1 MSTEHMTPD
10 LPTPQDK
17 EWEAT
22 MLSFVENSESSIA
35 PTSPRKKLPIRRRTL
50 AVILSSAGT
59 FLLAIVLL
67 VVTLCFQPAQ
77 TDSNNNSDTTDDII
91 STQPTITLLDNTG
104 NADKN
109 IIAKPLQ
116 RVDIQNTTD
125 TFAVVYDS
133 EDKTY
138 VLEGYEDLTI
148 SSTLLTTLRGY
159 TETIQATE
167 KVASATNLTAFGL
180 DKPQATA
187 NITYS
192 DGSTACLRIGA
203 LTPSETGFYGQF
215 GADETVYIFASNS
228 VALFR
233 ASATAFVDTL
243 LVATPTVKS
252 SDTNGMALLRNATFS
267 GTAHPNKLVLRRSN
281 EKDNEEYTY
290 FNYLITSPYFR
301 ATSDATATALGQ
313 FKSLEA
319 MHALILHPTTEQK
332 QKLGFDN
339 PLICI
344 NATMA
349 VETEEETKSDTVD
362 EDAVAPKI
370 YYNATDYTITVGSLN
385 SDGNYVVM
393 VDGIDAIFLVS
404 KADYG
409 YLFDLNY
416 TNAVNEFLFFRN
428 INRIGSI
435 SLKLNGKTYDFALTH
450 YPKEEETDNQ
460 LVVKSNNKV
469 YPTEDFRELYGLMLS
484 LERYGSAEAKPTG
497 NVPLE
502 LFLYDTDGKLYF
514 SAKYYDT
521 TGSLCTVE
529 TSEGEFFTTRWS
541 YVDFFIQQVENY
553 INGRDVLVN
562 T

>member
-1 MSTEHMTPD
+1 MSTERMTPD

-22 MLSFVENSESSIA
+22 MLSFVENSESGIA
-35 PTSPRKKLPIRRRTL
+35 PTAPRKKLPIRRRTL
-50 AVILSSAGT
+50 AVILSSVGT
-59 FLLAIVLL
+59 FLLAAVLL
-67 VVTLCFQPAQ
+67 VVTLCAPPAQ
-77 TDSNNNSDTTDDII
+77 TDSNADTDSTDDII
-91 STQPTITLLDNTG
+91 STQPAITLLDNTG

-109 IIAKPLQ
+109 IVAKPLQ
-116 RVDIQNTTD
+116 RVDIQNAD
-125 TFAVVYDS
+125 DQFAVVYDN
-133 EDKTY
+133 ETKAY
-138 VLEGYEDLTI
+138 VIENYEDLTL

-159 TETIQATE
+159 TETIKATE
-167 KVASATNLTAFGL
+167 KVENVTNLAAFGL

-187 NITYS
+187 GITYS
-192 DGSTACLRIGA
+192 DGSTARLQLGA
-203 LTPSETGFYGQF
+203 ATPSKTGFYGQF
-215 GADETVYIFASNS
+215 GEDETVYIFENNS

-252 SDTNGMALLRNATFS
+252 TDTNGMALLRNATFT
-267 GTAHPNKLVLRRSN
+267 GTAHPNKLVVRRSN
-281 EKDNEEYTY
+281 EKDNEELTY
-290 FNYLITSPYFR
+290 FNYLITSPYLR
-301 ATSDATATALGQ
+301 ATNDPTSNALGQ
-313 FKSLEA
+313 FKSLSA
-319 MHALILHPTTEQK
+319 TQALILHPTKEQK

-344 NATMA
+344 DATMA
-349 VETEEETKSDTVD
+349 VETEEETDSED
-362 EDAVAPKI
+362 EDEAKPKI
-370 YYNATDYTITVGSLN
+370 YYNATDYTITVGSVN

-404 KADYG
+404 KADYS
-409 YLFDLNY
+409 YMFDINY
-416 TNAVNEFLFFRN
+416 TNAVNEFLFFKN
-428 INRIGSI
+428 IDKISRISI
-435 SLKLNGKTYDFALTH
+435 KLNDKTHDFSLTH
-450 YPKEEETDNQ
+450 YPKEEETDDQ
-460 LVVKSNNKV
+460 LVVKSDNKV

-484 LERYGSAEAKPTG
+484 LERYGAADAKPTG

-502 LFLYDTDGKLYF
+502 LFLYDANGNLYF

-541 YVDFFIQQVENY
+541 YVEFFIQQVENFV
-553 INGRDVLVN
+553 NGRDVLVN

>member
-1 MSTEHMTPD
+1 MSTERMTPD

-22 MLSFVENSESSIA
+22 MLSFVENNESGIS
-35 PTSPRKKLPIRRRTL
+35 PTAPRKKLPIRRRTL
-50 AVILSSAGT
+50 AVIMSSVGT
-59 FLLAIVLL
+59 FLLAVVLL
-67 VVTLCFQPAQ
+67 VVTLCIKPTQ
-77 TDSNNNSDTTDDII
+77 TDSDTDSDATDDLI
-91 STQPTITLLDNTG
+91 STQPSITLLDNKG
-104 NADKN
+104 DADKN
-109 IIAKPLQ
+109 IVAKPLQ
-116 RVDIQNTTD
+116 RVDIQNAD
-125 TFAVVYDS
+125 DQFAVVYDN

-138 VLEGYEDLTI
+138 VIEGYEDLTL
-148 SSTLLTTLRGY
+148 SSTLLTTLRDY

-167 KVASATNLTAFGL
+167 KVENVTNLAAFGL

-187 NITYS
+187 AITYS
-192 DGSTACLRIGA
+192 DGSTARLQLGSA
-203 LTPSETGFYGQF
+203 TPSKTGVYGRF
-215 GADETVYIFASNS
+215 GEDETVYIFENNS

-252 SDTNGMALLRNATFS
+252 SDTNGMALLRNATFT
-267 GTAHPNKLVLRRSN
+267 GTAHPNKLVIRRSN
-281 EKDNEEYTY
+281 EKDSEELTY
-290 FNYLITSPYFR
+290 FNYLITSPYLR
-301 ATSDATATALGQ
+301 ATNDPTSNNLGQ
-313 FKSLEA
+313 FKSLSA
-319 MHALILHPTTEQK
+319 TQALILHPTKEQK

-349 VETEEETKSDTVD
+349 VETEEETDSKD

-404 KADYG
+404 KADYS

-416 TNAVNEFLFFRN
+416 TDAVNGFLFFKN
-428 INRIGSI
+428 INKISRISI
-435 SLKLNGKTYDFALTH
+435 KLNDKTHDFSLTH
-450 YPKEEETDNQ
+450 YPKEEETDDQ
-460 LVVKSNNKV
+460 LVVKSDNKV

-484 LERYGSAEAKPTG
+484 LERYGATEDKPTG

-502 LFLYDTDGKLYF
+502 LFLYDANGNLYF

-529 TSEGEFFTTRWS
+529 TSEGEFFTTRWG